1 MFVHVSMQEDY
12 VRSRENME
20 RKPGDW
26 NCRSCQ
32 YVNFCRRDSCQR
44 CGEPKL
50 GVDRPDYTSISG
62 VWDVKPGDWYCSCG
76 VHNYASR
83 SNCFKCGAAKDD
95 STAAVAH
102 SWGFGYGAPAGWKSG
117 DWICTRF
124 GCNKHNYASRT
135 ECYWC
140 NAPKDHGAGY
150 QGENCNR

>member
-32 YVNFCRRDSCQR
+32 YVNCCRRDSCQR

-117 DWICTRF
+117 DWICTRSASSLPI
-124 GCNKHNYASRT
+124 CMYAHTRTHTSRCSLFQAT
-135 ECYWC
+135 SS
-140 NAPKDHGAGY
+140 A
-150 QGENCNR
+150 